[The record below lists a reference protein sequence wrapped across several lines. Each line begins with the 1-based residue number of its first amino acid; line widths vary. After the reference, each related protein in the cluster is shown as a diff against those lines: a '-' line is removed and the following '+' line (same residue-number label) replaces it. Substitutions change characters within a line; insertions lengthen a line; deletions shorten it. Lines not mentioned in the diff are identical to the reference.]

1 MDTITILSDVL
12 LAVYDVVGVV
22 LIVWAVLALRKLTKR
37 RC

>member
-22 LIVWAVLALRKLTKR
+22 LIVWAVLALRRLTKG